1 MDTASRN
8 GGLDQASN
16 PNNYNDWALA
26 EKNSKDVAYVN
37 TDGTSAT
44 WSGKMPNDEA
54 KAIAWDN
61 SRKEIVVL
69 LEV

>member
-1 MDTASRN
+1 
-8 GGLDQASN
+8 
-16 PNNYNDWALA
+16 
-26 EKNSKDVAYVN
+26 VN